1 MSTVNPYS
9 YSEQY
14 ERILM
19 MGNLIEL
26 ENQGLIPCGQHI
38 DNITLSNYRRA
49 ADLLD
54 SWSKLLPSHLST
66 V

>member
-26 ENQGLIPCGQHI
+26 ENQGLIPCDQHI
-38 DNITLSNYRRA
+38 DNITL
-49 ADLLD
+49 LLD